1 MQEDEFTD
9 SWSQFDIDSRMQK
22 KHSTKNELLNYIAS
36 QAREWTVD
44 EKTKIVPILMSIN
57 ELIIKEDLNIDFPD
71 EIYFI
76 KTTAD
81 EEGGAGG
88 YTRANYVVLKE
99 DILSSPNESLKQI
112 IVHELFHVLSRNNPA
127 FRKQMYGII
136 GFEIVNVIPYPE
148 NLKDYRITNPDAP
161 QTDAFIKL
169 NVNGEEVEC
178 MMILYSDRDY
188 DGGEFFKYLNVGF
201 MRLKGDT
208 VKEIALIDEKPVIYT
223 FKEVSDFYEQ
233 VGKNTGY
240 IIHPEEILADNFAF
254 ALLNKEGLPNPEIV
268 DEIKEKLKE

>member
-1 MQEDEFTD
+1 
-9 SWSQFDIDSRMQK
+9 
-22 KHSTKNELLNYIAS
+22 
-36 QAREWTVD
+36 
-44 EKTKIVPILMSIN
+44 
-57 ELIIKEDLNIDFPD
+57 
-71 EIYFI
+71 
-76 KTTAD
+76 
-81 EEGGAGG
+81 
-88 YTRANYVVLKE
+88 
-99 DILSSPNESLKQI
+99 
-112 IVHELFHVLSRNNPA
+112 
-127 FRKQMYGII
+127 MYSII

-169 NVNGEEVEC
+169 NVKEEEMEC

-201 MRLKGDT
+201 VKLKGDT

-223 FKEVSDFYEQ
+223 FKEVSNFYEQ

-254 ALLNKEGLPNPEIV
+254 AILNKEGLPNPEIV
-268 DEIKEKLKE
+268 DEIKKRLKE